1 MFKYNIDF
9 AEICELISK
18 WKWSELEIGLSKGI
32 ISKDD
37 IISYAWLILEENLE
51 GFDRVLELSIA
62 NEDEVENILK
72 NMVMGEVKQDIEQIY
87 QKWMF
92 AIIYDAYTF
101 SREKVDNIIEDIY
114 TEFNYPEEI
123 SVLVGYMPCE
133 STKTREERLYE
144 YIETGK
150 KTWC

>member
-9 AEICELISK
+9 EEICELISK
-18 WKWSELEIGLSKGI
+18 WKWSELEIGLNKGI
-32 ISKDD
+32 ISKND
-37 IISYAWLILEENLE
+37 IISYALFILSENLE

-72 NMVMGEVKQDIEQIY
+72 NMIMDEPKADTEQIY

-101 SREKVDNIIEDIY
+101 SREKVSDIIGDIY
-114 TEFNYPEEI
+114 MEFDYPEEI
-123 SVLVGYMPCE
+123 STLVGYMPCE
-133 STKTREERLYE
+133 STKTMEERLHE
-144 YIETGK
+144 YIEIGK
-150 KTWC
+150 KKWC